1 MPMRKKHNKKL
12 FILDTNVLL
21 HDYKC
26 IYNFEENDIIIPIV
40 VLEELDKF
48 KKGNDLINFHA
59 REFTRELDKLSG
71 DMLLTSNIPLGDNL
85 GNMHIETGRDFSEK
99 VSQSFPERTADHRI
113 LAIAEYVCN
122 GNKDKTVILITK
134 DINLR
139 MKAKSLGIIAQD
151 YENDKVANIDDLYKG
166 IRVVESADQNLI
178 NRLYENPDGVS
189 SSEFPL
195 TTEIKGHQFFI
206 LKNNGSSALA
216 HYNPANKMLS
226 RVIKQTTYGIEPRNA
241 EQTFAIEALSNPD
254 IQLVSLTGKAGTGKT
269 LLALASALQQFKRYK
284 QIFLARPIVPLA
296 NRDLGFL
303 PGDLKEKMD
312 PYMQPLYDNLT
323 VIKHKFS
330 HQSPEFIRIND
341 MVKEEKLVITPLA
354 YIRGRSLSSIF
365 FIVDEAQNLT
375 PHEIKT
381 IITRAGEGTKM
392 VFTGDIEQIDSPYL
406 DIASNGLSYL
416 SDKMK
421 NQDIFAHV
429 NLVKGERSF
438 LAELAS
444 KIL

>member
-1 MPMRKKHNKKL
+1 MRKKHNKKL
-12 FILDTNVLL
+12 FIIDTNVLL

-26 IYNFEENDIIIPIV
+26 IYNFEENDVIIPIV

-48 KKGNDLINFHA
+48 KRGNDIINFHA

-71 DMLLTSNIPLGDNL
+71 DMLLTANIPLGENL
-85 GNMHIETGRDFSEK
+85 GNLHIETGRDFSDK
-99 VSQSFPERTADHRI
+99 VNQSFPERTADHRI
-113 LAIAEYVCN
+113 LAIADYVTSS
-122 GNKDKTVILITK
+122 NKDKTVVLITK

-151 YENDKVANIDDLYKG
+151 YENDKVADIDDLYKG
-166 IRVVESADQNLI
+166 ITVMEGVDQGLI
-178 NRLYENPDGVS
+178 SKLYELPEGVS
-189 SSEFPL
+189 SDEFKVEKDL
-195 TTEIKGHQFFI
+195 KGHQFFI
-206 LKNNGSSALA
+206 MKNNGSSALA
-216 HYNPANKMLS
+216 HYNPANKMLT
-226 RVIKQTTYGIEPRNA
+226 RVIKQTTYGIDPRNA

-269 LLALASALQQFKRYK
+269 LLALAAALQQHKRYK

-303 PGDLKEKMD
+303 PGDVKEKMD

-330 HQSPEFIRIND
+330 HQSPEFLRIND
-341 MVKEEKLVITPLA
+341 MMKEEKLVITPLA

-444 KIL
+444 KLL

>member
-1 MPMRKKHNKKL
+1 MPRKHNKKL
-12 FILDTNVLL
+12 FIIDTNVLL

-26 IYNFEENDIIIPIV
+26 IYNFEENDVIIPIV

-48 KKGNDLINFHA
+48 KKGNDQINFHA

-71 DMLLTSNIPLGDNL
+71 DMLLTANIPLGDGL
-85 GNMHIETGRDFSEK
+85 GNLHIETGRDFSEK

-113 LAIAEYVCN
+113 LAIADYVCTA
-122 GNKDKTVILITK
+122 NKNTSVVIITK

-139 MKAKSLGIIAQD
+139 MKAKSLGIMAQD
-151 YENDKVANIDDLYKG
+151 YQNDKVANIDDLYKG
-166 IRVVESADQNLI
+166 ITILEGVDQSQI
-178 NRLYENPDGVS
+178 GKLYELPEGVN
-189 SSEFPL
+189 SSEFNL
-195 TTEIKGHQFFI
+195 DSDLKGHQFFI
-206 LKNNGSSALA
+206 MKNNGSSALA
-216 HYNPANKMLS
+216 HYNPVNKLLN
-226 RVIKQTTYGIEPRNA
+226 RVIKQTTYGIDPRNA
-241 EQTFAIEALSNPD
+241 EQTFALEALMNPD

-269 LLALASALQQFKRYK
+269 LLALAAALAQHKRYK

-303 PGDLKEKMD
+303 PGDVKEKMD

-341 MVKEEKLVITPLA
+341 MMKEDKLVITPLA

-406 DIASNGLSYL
+406 DTASNGLSYL